1 MKKVAA
7 SATLVDLVSAK
18 RLIEVAMIM
27 VSVRELKQR
36 ASELVRLIMLTG
48 EDVQITDDG
57 KAVALLVPAERARSK
72 LGNAP
77 WFTLDQFAAK
87 IKAER
92 NVDKND

>member
-1 MKKVAA
+1 MKRVAA
-7 SATLVDLVSAK
+7 SAMPAGLVNVR
-18 RLIEVAMIM
+18 RLIEIAMIT
-27 VSVRELKQR
+27 VGVRELKQR

-57 KAVALLVPAERARSK
+57 KAVALLVPAERAKSK